1 MGNMEDKM
9 EVIDVDVKK
18 LVPYENNPRQIS
30 ADAINAVAN
39 SIKEFGFKQPL
50 VVDDN
55 NTIIVGHTRLLAAKK
70 LKLKTVPVV
79 VSKDLTPEQVKA
91 YRLADNKTG
100 ELTDWQFEELENEL
114 EGIETIDMS
123 QLGFEQAEYKD
134 DDAELGDYTVP
145 ESNDPLV
152 ECPECHATFLRSKL
166 KKVDD

>member
-1 MGNMEDKM
+1 MEDKM
-9 EVIDVDVKK
+9 EVIEVDVKK
-18 LVPYENNPRQIS
+18 LVPYENNPRQIG
-30 ADAINAVAN
+30 ADAISAVAN

-55 NTIIVGHTRLLAAKK
+55 NNIIVGHTRLLAAKK

-79 VSKDLTPEQVKA
+79 VAKDLTPEQVKA

-114 EGIETIDMS
+114 AGIETIDMS
-123 QLGFEQAEYKD
+123 ELGFDDTEYKD
-134 DDAELGDYTVP
+134 DSASLEDYEEP

-152 ECPECHATFLRSKL
+152 ECPECHAMFLRSKL

>member
-1 MGNMEDKM
+1 MEDKM
-9 EVIDVDVKK
+9 EVIDVEINK
-18 LVPYENNPRQIS
+18 LVPYESNPRQIS
-30 ADAINAVAN
+30 ADAISAVAN

-79 VSKDLTPEQVKA
+79 VAKDLTPEQARA

-114 EGIETIDMS
+114 AGIETIDMS
-123 QLGFEQAEYKD
+123 ELGFEDAEYKD
-134 DDAELGDYTVP
+134 DDADLGNYEEP

-152 ECPECHATFLRSKL
+152 ECPECHATFLKSKL